1 MGRDPSQPLE
11 ECELA
16 HNGATKRAKLMRENG
31 HRGSMPDEPDL
42 EIMSVQQ
49 SLDIIATGFP
59 NFLHIVGRILE
70 ELKDLT
76 AAVEALNQPKERP
89 QT

>member
-1 MGRDPSQPLE
+1 
-11 ECELA
+11 
-16 HNGATKRAKLMRENG
+16 
-31 HRGSMPDEPDL
+31 MPDEPDL

-59 NFLHIVGRILE
+59 NLLHILGRILE

-76 AAVEALNQPKERP
+76 AAVEALNQTAIGTFPEKGK
-89 QT
+89 